1 MVHFDSIHQEGVS
14 VPPPKKKKNG
24 PCAYLQ
30 LDGLSGRGGFIP
42 VMDEAITVKDTTCGR
57 I

>member
-1 MVHFDSIHQEGVS
+1 MLHFDSIHQEGVS
-14 VPPPKKKKNG
+14 G

-42 VMDEAITVKDTTCGR
+42 VMDEAIAVKDTTCGR